1 MGLKLTQR
9 VFAQS
14 FGTGM
19 ATARIQAL
27 FLQRSGGD
35 ECDAGKEGLWGGGV
49 ME

>member
-9 VFAQS
+9 VFSQS

-35 ECDAGKEGLWGGGV
+35 ECMPVKKVCGAGEWF
-49 ME
+49 E